1 MLDSREEE
9 VDNTRRGVAGLV
21 REGKG
26 YFVTDAILEE

>member
-9 VDNTRRGVAGLV
+9 VDNTRRGVAGFV

-26 YFVTDAILEE
+26 YFVTDAILDE